1 MKVLL
6 FGGTGMVGQGVLR
19 ECLLD
24 PRVEQVLS
32 IVRHTTGAASPK
44 LTELAHENFYDWTSV
59 EDQFN
64 GFDACFFCLGV
75 SAVGMTEADYRRT
88 TYDLTL
94 GVAEVLVRHGVKVF
108 IYVSGQGTNEHGR
121 VMWARVKGATE
132 SALRRMPFSS
142 VFCFRPGYIQP
153 LHGIRSKV
161 SWYNAIYAALG
172 WAYPVLRRVAKPF
185 VTSTQE
191 IGRAMISVAV
201 RGYPKQVLENADI
214 AAAARRP

>member
-1 MKVLL
+1 MRVLL

-32 IVRHTTGAASPK
+32 VVRHATGAASPK
-44 LTELAHENFYDWTSV
+44 LTELGHENFYDWTSV

-75 SAVGMTEADYRRT
+75 SAVGMTEADYRHV

-94 GVAEVLVRHGVKVF
+94 GVAEVLVRRHVKAF

-121 VMWARVKGATE
+121 AMWARVKGATE
-132 SALRRMPFSS
+132 SSLRQLPFSS

-161 SWYNAIYAALG
+161 GWYNAIYATLG

-191 IGRAMISVAV
+191 IGLAMISVAAH
-201 RGYPKQVLENADI
+201 GYPKQVLENPDI
-214 AAAARRP
+214 AAAAQRL

>member
-1 MKVLL
+1 MRVLL

-32 IVRHTTGAASPK
+32 VVRHATGAASPK
-44 LTELAHENFYDWTSV
+44 LTELGHENFYDWTSV

-75 SAVGMTEADYRRT
+75 SAVGMTEADYRHV

-94 GVAEVLVRHGVKVF
+94 GVAEVLVRRHVKAF

-121 VMWARVKGATE
+121 AMWARVKGATE
-132 SALRRMPFSS
+132 SSLRQLPFSS

-191 IGRAMISVAV
+191 IGRAMISVAA
-201 RGYPKQVLENADI
+201 RGYPKQILENADI